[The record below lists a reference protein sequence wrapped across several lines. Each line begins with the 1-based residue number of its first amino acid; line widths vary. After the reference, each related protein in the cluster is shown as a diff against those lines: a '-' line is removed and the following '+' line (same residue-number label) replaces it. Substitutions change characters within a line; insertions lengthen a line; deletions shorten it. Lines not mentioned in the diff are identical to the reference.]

1 MKQGICIAC
10 KRKMRLVNTRLA
22 FCPSCYHKYR
32 KSFMHNVIGLKQWR
46 KKNPIKLRS
55 KDRPQAMINIYKNED
70 RYCEYLIEGINPKK
84 FVL

>member
-1 MKQGICIAC
+1 
-10 KRKMRLVNTRLA
+10 
-22 FCPSCYHKYR
+22 
-32 KSFMHNVIGLKQWR
+32 MHNVIGLKQWR